1 MSMIDRAF
9 VFSVSHLLL
18 LVYISDYLQDI
29 LHSCVLDKTNANTI
43 VSPGGEN
50 VVQGAECAKSD

>member
-1 MSMIDRAF
+1 MIDRAL
-9 VFSVSHLLL
+9 VFSVFHLLL

-43 VSPGGEN
+43 VSPGGEM
-50 VVQGAECAKSD
+50 

>member
-9 VFSVSHLLL
+9 VFSVFHLLL

-29 LHSCVLDKTNANTI
+29 LHSCVLDKTNANTLLFHQ
-43 VSPGGEN
+43 GGECSSGGR
-50 VVQGAECAKSD
+50 VC

>member
-9 VFSVSHLLL
+9 VFSVFHLLL

-29 LHSCVLDKTNANTI
+29 LHSCVLDKTNANTLLQSVLNQI
-43 VSPGGEN
+43 KAKRH
-50 VVQGAECAKSD
+50 GAT

>member
-9 VFSVSHLLL
+9 VFSVFHLLL

-29 LHSCVLDKTNANTI
+29 LCSCVFDKTNANTLFHR
-43 VSPGGEN
+43 GGN

>member
-9 VFSVSHLLL
+9 VFSVFHLLL

-29 LHSCVLDKTNANTI
+29 LHSCVLDKTNANTLLFHQ
-43 VSPGGEN
+43 GGKCSSGGR
-50 VVQGAECAKSD
+50 VC